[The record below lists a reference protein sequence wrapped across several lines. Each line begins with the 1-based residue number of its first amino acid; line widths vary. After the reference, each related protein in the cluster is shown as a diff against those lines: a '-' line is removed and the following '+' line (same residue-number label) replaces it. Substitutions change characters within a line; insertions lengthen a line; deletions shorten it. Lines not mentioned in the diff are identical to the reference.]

1 MRIAID
7 VNGVLRDTL
16 TKIQQVYERWY
27 IDNQI
32 KQTDED
38 DFQYEIMSDVTTL
51 DLATHLKF
59 KDEDEIYNFL
69 YVDHTMEIFGHSPSV
84 EMNTFV
90 DLNDFYFD
98 NRDEHEILIVSDEIG
113 KSKPATLFFISKF
126 GCQLEKV
133 KFYSKVTMDKLW
145 EELDILVTANP
156 ELISNHPEDKK
167 IIKFETKYN
176 ENIDCATRIGNIKE
190 LKDINFN
197 HV

>member
-32 KQTDED
+32 KQTEDED
-38 DFQYEIMSDVTTL
+38 FKYEIISDVTTL

-133 KFYSKVTMDKLW
+133 KFYSKVTLDNLW
-145 EELDILVTANP
+145 DELDIIVTANP
-156 ELISNHPEDKK
+156 ELILDHPKGKK
-167 IIKFETKYN
+167 IIKFNTTYN
-176 ENIDCATRIGNIKE
+176 TNIDCETSISNIKE
-190 LKDINFN
+190 LKEIKF
-197 HV
+197 

>member
-32 KQTDED
+32 KQTEDED
-38 DFQYEIMSDVTTL
+38 FKYEIISDVTTL

-133 KFYSKVTMDKLW
+133 KFYSKVTLDNLW
-145 EELDILVTANP
+145 DELDILVTANP
-156 ELISNHPEDKK
+156 ELILNHPEGKK
-167 IIKFETKYN
+167 IIKFNTTYN
-176 ENIDCATRIGNIKE
+176 TNIDCETSISNIKE
-190 LKDINFN
+190 LKEIKF
-197 HV
+197 

>member
-32 KQTDED
+32 KQTDDD
-38 DFQYEIMSDVTTL
+38 DFQYEIISDVTTL
-51 DLATHLKF
+51 DLANHLKF

-98 NRDEHEILIVSDEIG
+98 KRDEHEILIVSDEIA

-133 KFYSKVTMDKLW
+133 KFYSKVTMNNLW

-156 ELISNHPEDKK
+156 ELIINHPKDKK
-167 IIKFETKYN
+167 IIKFNTTYN
-176 ENIDCATRIGNIKE
+176 TNIDCETSISTIKE
-190 LKDINFN
+190 LKEIKF
-197 HV
+197 

>member
-32 KQTDED
+32 KQTEDED
-38 DFQYEIMSDVTTL
+38 FKYEIISDVTTL
-51 DLATHLKF
+51 DLANHLKF

-98 NRDEHEILIVSDEIG
+98 NRDNHEIIIVSDEIG

-126 GCQLEKV
+126 GCQIEKV
-133 KFYSKVTMDKLW
+133 KFYSKVTLDKLW

-156 ELISNHPEDKK
+156 ELITNHPEDKK

-176 ENIDCATRIGNIKE
+176 ENIDCEIRIGNIKE
-190 LKDINFN
+190 LKDIDFN

>member
-32 KQTDED
+32 KQTEDED
-38 DFQYEIMSDVTTL
+38 FKYEIISDVTTL
-51 DLATHLKF
+51 DLANHLKF

-133 KFYSKVTMDKLW
+133 KFYSKVTLDNLW
-145 EELDILVTANP
+145 DELDVLVTANP
-156 ELISNHPEDKK
+156 ELILDHPKGKK
-167 IIKFETKYN
+167 IIKFNTTYN
-176 ENIDCATRIGNIKE
+176 TNIDCETSISNIKE
-190 LKDINFN
+190 LKEIKF
-197 HV
+197 